1 MNEDDLRVMRESLR
15 PKEGS
20 YCFGNKH
27 VKVIKSLEIPVEAK
41 GRKFSL
47 TTEVVEG
54 DIPWL
59 LGKTTLIR
67 MGAILDIR
75 TGYMKITDLGNVKVP
90 MEENSG
96 GHLVVRLK
104 EQPKTRYVWWRTT
117 DWLENEKEWKKYGRR
132 LHLQFG
138 HCSDGQIMNMLD
150 KTWKE
155 ETVYKGK
162 RAGIREIMKDIYG
175 NCQICNKYRKNTS

>member
-1 MNEDDLRVMRESLR
+1 MR

-20 YCFGNKH
+20 YGFGNKH
-27 VKVIKSLEIPVEAK
+27 VRVIKSLEIPVEVK

-47 TTEVVEG
+47 TTKVVEG

-59 LGKTTLIR
+59 LGKPTLKR

-104 EQPKTRYVWWRTT
+104 EQPKTRYVWWRTFQLYCLSGAHQT
-117 DWLENEKEWKKYGRR
+117 GPGPYLCPSRELLR
-132 LHLQFG
+132 
-138 HCSDGQIMNMLD
+138 I
-150 KTWKE
+150 
-155 ETVYKGK
+155 YK
-162 RAGIREIMKDIYG
+162 
-175 NCQICNKYRKNTS
+175 